1 MDYSQ
6 ITESLYIGTTP
17 CPEDYPLLH
26 QLGVKLVINMR
37 LERRP
42 HPDPHQ
48 PPMRLL
54 WLPSIDSPLAP
65 ISIHKLHQG
74 VRAALATMETGG
86 KVYVHC
92 AKGRHRG
99 PAMGAAI
106 LIALGYSPEH
116 AMQIIEQQRRTA
128 SPHAWY
134 IRSRIHRFAK
144 SWGIP
149 EKPCKDFSPSGL
161 PDSTKINP

>member
-1 MDYSQ
+1 VDYSQ
-6 ITESLYIGTTP
+6 IIDSLYIGTTP
-17 CPEDYPLLH
+17 CTEDYPLLH
-26 QLGVKLVINMR
+26 KLGVTLVINMR
-37 LERRP
+37 FERRP

-54 WLPSIDSPLAP
+54 WLPSIDSPLVP
-65 ISIHKLHQG
+65 LSIHKLQRG
-74 VRAALATMETGG
+74 VNEALTTIERGG

-116 AMQIIEQQRRTA
+116 AMQMIEQRRHIA
-128 SPHAWY
+128 SPRAWY
-134 IRSRIHRFAK
+134 IRRRIHRFART
-144 SWGIP
+144 WRIP
-149 EKPCKDFSPSGL
+149 EK
-161 PDSTKINP
+161 